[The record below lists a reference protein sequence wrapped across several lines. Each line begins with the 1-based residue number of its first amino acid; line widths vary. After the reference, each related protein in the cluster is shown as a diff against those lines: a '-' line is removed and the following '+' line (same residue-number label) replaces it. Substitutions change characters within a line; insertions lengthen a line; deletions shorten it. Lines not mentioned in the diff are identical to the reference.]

1 MYTYVLLRNSL
12 VVAHCC
18 LTRDSNSVGVT
29 GRPEASSFSPSTNL
43 TSQNL
48 KKHNRELMI
57 KNHHSGLKT
66 QGTTLLNL
74 LPEIQKFFR
83 AILSRERG
91 ELMLTCKQ
99 TKTPLLSFSHHK
111 WTIPHLIL
119 TIITGPGWAKYRDL
133 SVGNKTICHFHT
145 STIARRRKQWFHLH
159 MTRILFAAKH
169 SWKTL
174 HRSKPLFAGHVV
186 GSRPMKRKKN
196 LYPKIMSLD

>member
-66 QGTTLLNL
+66 RGTTLLNL

-91 ELMLTCKQ
+91 ELMLTSKQ
-99 TKTPLLSFSHHK
+99 
-111 WTIPHLIL
+111 
-119 TIITGPGWAKYRDL
+119 
-133 SVGNKTICHFHT
+133 
-145 STIARRRKQWFHLH
+145 
-159 MTRILFAAKH
+159 KH
-169 SWKTL
+169 PS
-174 HRSKPLFAGHVV
+174 
-186 GSRPMKRKKN
+186 
-196 LYPKIMSLD
+196 

>member
-48 KKHNRELMI
+48 KKHSRELMI
-57 KNHHSGLKT
+57 KNHHFGLKT
-66 QGTTLLNL
+66 EGTEGTTLLNL

-83 AILSRERG
+83 ATLSRERG
-91 ELMLTCKQ
+91 EINVNRQ
-99 TKTPLLSFSHHK
+99 TTTPFLSFSHHK
-111 WTIPHLIL
+111 WTIPDLIL
-119 TIITGPGWAKYRDL
+119 TTTGPGWAKYRDL

-145 STIARRRKQWFHLH
+145 RTIARRRKEWFIYTWPEYYLQPNTVRRHCAGANHYLQVTWWALGQW
-159 MTRILFAAKH
+159 K
-169 SWKTL
+169 
-174 HRSKPLFAGHVV
+174 G
-186 GSRPMKRKKN
+186 RKICI
-196 LYPKIMSLD
+196 PW